1 MRKNAEAEIS
11 TDLGNG
17 IALPHARCE
26 GLSDP
31 VVVVGDSHEGIAW
44 SDGDHGAVRLFF
56 LLVTPAD
63 RPEAHLAML
72 SQIARLVADESKRE
86 ALLAATTA
94 VEFLEAMGD

>member
-31 VVVVGDSHEGIAW
+31 VVVVGHSHEGIAW
-44 SDGDHGAVRLFF
+44 SDEDHGAVRLFF